1 MDNKIKEMLE
11 EMKSILDT
19 GKDINGIKVDGCG
32 FHGKGLKLLYDYIIN
47 LENENQILKDNN
59 KNMQE
64 EMLRTWERAS
74 NLINNIQHDE
84 LHHYKVLR
92 DIKDILKEK
101 ETGYIETYDK
111 LEEYIEKELKE
122 YE

>member
-19 GKDINGIKVDGCG
+19 GKDKNGIKVDGCG

-92 DIKDILKEK
+92 DIREMLKNKEIGYMETCDMLEK
-101 ETGYIETYDK
+101 YIR
-111 LEEYIEKELKE
+111 EEIKK